1 MIVAHL
7 IWGLALGAFA
17 SGTRAE
23 KNYITIKQK
32 ERPMDTYLQPPI
44 QRQINVGPGERA
56 VSIATGLAGMY
67 LVLTRRPN
75 LKVSL
80 PLVLD
85 AGYMIY
91 RGATGHCVFYQMMEI
106 NRSLEGN
113 KGIQVQRAVTVN
125 LPREQLYRIWR
136 NFENLP
142 RFMKHLQRVDVDEA
156 TGGKRSHWVAKGPFG
171 REIKWD
177 AEMTEDRQNEYIA
190 WQSLP
195 GSFVGSTG
203 SVRFIDAPN
212 TLGTIVHVLMQYN
225 PPGGSMGA
233 MIARL
238 FGEEPGQ
245 QLRSDLRNF
254 KMMMET
260 GEIASVE
267 GQSSGRNKAYGRS
280 IMERKR
286 HRDLVE
292 EASAQS
298 FPASDAPAWI
308 SGRERE
314 RRVTE

>member
-1 MIVAHL
+1 ME
-7 IWGLALGAFA
+7 
-17 SGTRAE
+17 T
-23 KNYITIKQK
+23 Q
-32 ERPMDTYLQPPI
+32 MQPAI
-44 QRQINVGPGERA
+44 NRRLNVGPMERGLSMA
-56 VSIATGLAGMY
+56 AGLAGIY
-67 LVLTRRPN
+67 IILSRRPDR
-75 LKVSL
+75 KIGM
-80 PLVLD
+80 PLAMD
-85 AGYMIY
+85 AAYMIY
-91 RGATGHCVFYQMMEI
+91 RGATGHCVLYEMMEI

-142 RFMKHLQRVDVDEA
+142 RFMKHLQRVDVDES
-156 TGGKRSHWVAKGPFG
+156 TGGKRSHWVAKAPFG
-171 REIKWD
+171 REIQWD
-177 AEMTEDRQNEYIA
+177 AEITEDRENEHIA
-190 WQSLP
+190 WKSLP
-195 GSFVGSTG
+195 GTLVGSTG
-203 SVRFIDAPN
+203 SVRFVDAPN

-225 PPGGSMGA
+225 PPGGSLGA
-233 MIARL
+233 VIARL

-245 QLRSDLRNF
+245 QLRNDLRNF

-267 GQSSGRNKAYGRS
+267 GQPSGRNKEYGRS

-314 RRVTE
+314 RKVTE